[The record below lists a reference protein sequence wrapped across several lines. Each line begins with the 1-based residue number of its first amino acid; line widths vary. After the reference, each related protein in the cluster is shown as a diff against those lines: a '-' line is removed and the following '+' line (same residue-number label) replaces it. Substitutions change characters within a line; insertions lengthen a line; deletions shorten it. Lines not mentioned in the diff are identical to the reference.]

1 MRIKNTAVKVIG
13 VAGIDLNPGSD
24 WVEVAN
30 EKVYVPVFNERGV
43 KTDKLQVLPALQLL
57 KRMGQIDYLEDEK
70 PMVESSDF
78 LVAISNWKSTLA
90 LMICHKMKMAGHG
103 ENSLGELG
111 KIGNTFAAS
120 SVSDGGSS
128 ISFASS
134 GAGNLQTD
142 AEYGL
147 TIYGAQ
153 YLQLRKM
160 VIMGIRVSGE
170 GDFRGRL

>member
-70 PMVESSDF
+70 PVAESSDG
-78 LVAISNWKSTLA
+78 AP
-90 LMICHKMKMAGHG
+90 AG
-103 ENSLGELG
+103 
-111 KIGNTFAAS
+111 
-120 SVSDGGSS
+120 DGGEGEKGNETGD
-128 ISFASS
+128 
-134 GAGNLQTD
+134 GAPVEPKKTG
-142 AEYGL
+142 G
-147 TIYGAQ
+147 
-153 YLQLRKM
+153 RKPKAKT
-160 VIMGIRVSGE
+160 E
-170 GDFRGRL
+170 

>member
-1 MRIKNTAVKVIG
+1 MTVIEMVKLLGGEFNSMEDSEIEQWIEFCEPFV
-13 VAGIDLNPGSD
+13 SK
-24 WVEVAN
+24 
-30 EKVYVPVFNERGV
+30 KVFGKFYER
-43 KTDKLQVLPALQLL
+43 A
-57 KRMGQIDYLEDEK
+57 
-70 PMVESSDF
+70 
-78 LVAISNWKSTLA
+78 LA